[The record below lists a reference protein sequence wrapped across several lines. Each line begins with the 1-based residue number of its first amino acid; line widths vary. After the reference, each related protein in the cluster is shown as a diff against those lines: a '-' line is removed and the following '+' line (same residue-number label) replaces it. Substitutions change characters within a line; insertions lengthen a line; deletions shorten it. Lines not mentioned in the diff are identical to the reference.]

1 MKKIVI
7 LGSTGS
13 IGKSLLKII
22 NKDKKSFKIV
32 LLTAKKNSSELLKQ
46 AKLFNVKNVILTDK
60 SSYELNKKYFKKNNI
75 KIFNEFNDLSKILKK
90 KVYYVMNSIV
100 GLDGL
105 DPTLK
110 IIKFTKN
117 IAMQIKSQLFVDGF
131 IKKELVI
138 KQIYPS

>member
-22 NKDKKSFKIV
+22 NKDKKSFNIK
-32 LLTAKKNSSELLKQ
+32 LLTAHTNYKQLLRQ

-60 SSYELNKKYFKKNNI
+60 KTYNLRKKNFTKN
-75 KIFNEFNDLSKILKK
+75 KIAVFNNFSSLSKILINKID
-90 KVYYVMNSIV
+90 YVMSSIV

-105 DPTLK
+105 EPTLK
-110 IIKFTKN
+110 LIKYTKN
-117 IAMQIKSQLFVDGF
+117 IAIANKSQLYVGGT
-131 IKKELVI
+131 
-138 KQIYPS
+138 

>member
-22 NKDKKSFKIV
+22 NKDKKLFKIK
-32 LLTAKKNSSELLKQ
+32 LLTAHKNYKQLLHQ
-46 AKLFNVKNVILTDK
+46 AKQFNVKYVILTDK
-60 SSYELNKKYFKKNNI
+60 KTYYLRKEKFTKNKITVFNNFSNLNKILIN
-75 KIFNEFNDLSKILKK
+75 KID
-90 KVYYVMNSIV
+90 YVMSSIV

-110 IIKFTKN
+110 LIKFTKN
-117 IAMQIKSQLFVDGF
+117 IAIAN
-131 IKKELVI
+131 KE
-138 KQIYPS
+138 